1 MKIKNCYKYL
11 IICFGLLAFANVS
24 FAADSVPIT
33 GIAYGDKVGLIHFD
47 YKTACLE
54 DVSNVTDPTQCLNKS
69 NVAYNN
75 TANYLG
81 PTKQFY
87 AGPYN
92 PYYFAPGSPGTKNP
106 TTFIPGPSDVT
117 VQISTNK
124 DDCFISGGGYQ
135 EGCLLKGFAWSDKL
149 GWIALDGII
158 ISSSISGGAFEEKW
172 YPRIKMRSSV
182 EGKVALTG
190 FAWNEYTGWIMLSMD
205 ESGVDGVVANPDSQ
219 TKDNWGVWLDYEKPS
234 ERVITN
240 RGPLTFTTSP
250 GLLDE
255 TEKLG
260 RRLEGY
266 AWSERLGWIK
276 FSKTGA
282 DNIDFKTLTL
292 WTPDQTPPI
301 PLAPDKLWF
310 AAGVNSGYPST
321 TIVPQN
327 IAWNEFATDPE
338 SGIDKNKSKI
348 YIEKLTGGEDGPEC
362 SDSYTPLKISLTG
375 SPEFQKAAGRMTY
388 PLPTK
393 YDVLGAGD
401 MMRLILP
408 SMAWVRTVLSGYCK
422 YQVEAEIWN
431 DVNNVIY
438 IGDHFQPDD
447 PPKAHDEKY
456 YFDPITI
463 YVRAGDYSA
472 YGSSKATGSPI
483 SPVLSPTPPSAYSDG
498 NESVTYKVGFKDIA
512 QNPIIDVACGASGDP
527 YYQYD
532 GCPGRKVVLTSNIS
546 NQLIYDLT
554 KSPLGQIVRP
564 VLHDD
569 TYISGTAI
577 AFTEDDDTT
586 KTETFA
592 DGNSLNWPVRV
603 HSILDNNNWDIEIN
617 QVGYSYPMTFASFAP
632 SGNFIQSGQCA
643 DTCPT
648 ISKKFYINSFNYKVY
663 NEKLPETS
671 KEIDIPSSPP
681 IPFPPDFKPVNTASE
696 VPACYDDKDATTTP
710 PCANI
715 PFPTAAVPV
724 LRVATTGV
732 INTTR
737 REIAFNPAI
746 KTESPKI
753 SGEITGV
760 SNVLTLSYPADL
772 SFDIKNYSKSLH
784 ITSSNNSG
792 LSFDNII
799 QYYGNASAALMESHR
814 INETTGSDHQNT
826 DDKLAWSDPFEFCTN
841 CTRYE
846 MYMNEGHNY
855 GTPMVPIE
863 PNNTPFLDFFEQ
875 FHSGSKFYYNDDA
888 LTPANIVLSSE
899 VSAKA
904 SAHPEFDTSQLPDG
918 YLANE
923 IGDDGRY
930 GVTGL
935 ASIPQKYD
943 PIKTDDVN
951 HNLTDPFNYPPG
963 YIDRSDATNLDLTA
977 GATLPK
983 QIRFYPEKLV
993 PVTLTGLKLR
1003 LIHEIA
1009 YRFEEQILYT
1019 SYALDMPLLKDVE
1032 VKDVGL
1038 EAKGT
1043 VAGEQ
1048 IVTGRE
1054 FEVVSTAGT
1063 RKLQEEMRRNVAEML
1078 AGVDTTK
1085 CQLSDTETVLTN
1097 FDKTPGN
1104 CVIEDAVNKTMFAYY
1119 EGNENQTLTLG
1130 LEDVTGNLTAPDFPY
1145 TIIVKGGANVFIKSN
1160 IVYVP
1165 GSSFGIIVIADT
1177 IGVGANTYISPDP
1190 TNISAVLYTE
1200 GSILS
1205 RSIKTVSQDSIDFL
1219 YYGGAKGNI
1228 QDLANQLYWRGS
1240 FASRNT
1246 IAGAGQKKIP
1256 TGVKCLD
1263 SDTTFNCAQRYDM
1276 DYLRRFTVVI
1286 DKTSVPPNFTII
1298 ANNGKFSGGGSC
1310 NSSSGMCEIGGLPTV
1325 VELDSSGHIDEL
1337 KSQLATV
1344 YVEKD
1349 SATLNNPP
1357 PGFSVTFGLE
1367 SIQEIR

>member
-11 IICFGLLAFANVS
+11 IISFGLLAFANVS

-33 GIAYGDKVGLIHFD
+33 GIAYGDKVGLVHFD
-47 YKTACLE
+47 YKTACPYSPATGKCE
-54 DVSNVTDPTQCLNKS
+54 TADKS
-69 NVAYNN
+69 QAQFNN
-75 TANYLG
+75 PSYYLG

-87 AGPYN
+87 SGPYD
-92 PYYFAPGSPGTKNP
+92 PYYFTPGPTGPKNP
-106 TTFIPGPSDVT
+106 TTFIPGPSNIS
-117 VQISTNK
+117 VQISTDKN
-124 DDCFISGGGYQ
+124 DCFSNVGGYQ

-149 GWIALDGII
+149 GWIALDGKTIAN
-158 ISSSISGGAFEEKW
+158 SITGGTFQEKW
-172 YPRIKMRSSV
+172 YPRIKMRSSI

-205 ESGVDGVVANPDSQ
+205 DSGVNGVVADPGSQ
-219 TKDNWGVWLDYEKPS
+219 TKDNWGVWLDYTQPS

-240 RGPLTFTTSP
+240 RAPLTFTTNP
-250 GLLDE
+250 GALDE
-255 TEKLG
+255 TDKLG

-301 PLAPDKLWF
+301 PLSPDKLWF
-310 AAGVNSGYPST
+310 ATGVNSGYPDT
-321 TIVPQN
+321 TIVPEN

-348 YIEKLTGGEDGPEC
+348 YITEVGTSGLCPTPSLFGDP
-362 SDSYTPLKISLTG
+362 SY
-375 SPEFQKAAGRMTY
+375 QKSVGRMTY
-388 PLPTK
+388 PLPAK
-393 YDVLGAGD
+393 YDDLGVGD

-408 SMAWVRTVLSGYCK
+408 SMAWVKNVLSGYCK
-422 YQVEAEIWN
+422 YQLEAEIWN

-438 IGDHFQPDD
+438 IGDHFEPSPTATDN
-447 PPKAHDEKY
+447 KY
-456 YFDPITI
+456 NFDPITV
-463 YVRAGDYSA
+463 YVRAGDYSSS
-472 YGSSKATGSPI
+472 GSSLTSVP
-483 SPVLSPTPPSAYSDG
+483 STNPPSAYSDG
-498 NESVTYKVGFKDIA
+498 NEPITYTEYFQDVAG
-512 QNPIIDVACGASGDP
+512 NPIFDIPTGAAYDDSSGKS
-527 YYQYD
+527 
-532 GCPGRKVVLTSNIS
+532 PGRKVVLTSNIS
-546 NQLIYDLT
+546 NELIYDLT
-554 KSPLGQIVRP
+554 RPIPSPTNLQTIRP

-569 TYISGTAI
+569 SIIGGMAL
-577 AFTEDDDTT
+577 AFTETDSTMGS
-586 KTETFA
+586 KTFA
-592 DGNSLNWPVRV
+592 DGKSLNWPVYKY
-603 HSILDNNNWDIEIN
+603 NGGNKWDIEIN
-617 QVGYSYPMTFASFAP
+617 NVGYSYPMTFASFAP
-632 SGNFIQSGQCA
+632 SGDFIRSGLCDDPGCQTIQKNF
-643 DTCPT
+643 T
-648 ISKKFYINSFNYKVY
+648 INSFNYKVY

-681 IPFPPDFKPVNTASE
+681 IPFPPNFKPVNTSSE
-696 VPACYDDKDATTTP
+696 IPACYDDNDATTTP
-710 PCANI
+710 DCANI
-715 PFPTAAVPV
+715 NFPTTPPPGLPVP
-724 LRVATTGV
+724 RVATTG
-732 INTTR
+732 IIDN
-737 REIAFNPAI
+737 IAKEVSFKPAI
-746 KTESPKI
+746 QTENAKI

-772 SFDIKNYSKSLH
+772 SFDIKNYSSSD
-784 ITSSNNSG
+784 ITSGNNSG
-792 LSFDNII
+792 ISFDNII

-814 INETTGSDHQNT
+814 INEINEIDSELKNT
-826 DDKLAWSDPFEFCTN
+826 DDNLAWSDPFEFCTN

-846 MYMNEGHNY
+846 MYMKGGHNY

-963 YIDRSDATNLDLTA
+963 YIDRSDPTNLDLDLVSGKTK
-977 GATLPK
+977 TK

-1003 LIHEIA
+1003 FIQEIA
-1009 YRFEEQILYT
+1009 YRFQKEPPLPTQQIYT
-1019 SYALDMPLLKDVE
+1019 VYALANPLLENVE
-1032 VKDVGL
+1032 VKDTGL

-1048 IVTGRE
+1048 IVTGRQ

-1078 AGVDTTK
+1078 AGFYTVPCQMSGDGQTIKGFDTTGDCVVK
-1085 CQLSDTETVLTN
+1085 DT
-1097 FDKTPGN
+1097 
-1104 CVIEDAVNKTMFAYY
+1104 VNNTMFAYY

-1130 LEDVTGNLTAPDFPY
+1130 DESADLTAPNFPY

-1177 IGVGANTYISPDP
+1177 VGVGANTYISPVP

-1205 RSIKTVSQDSIDFL
+1205 MSNTGQL
-1219 YYGGAKGNI
+1219 YYGGAPGDI
-1228 QDLANQLYWRGS
+1228 TDLANQLYWRGS

-1263 SDTTFNCAQRYDM
+1263 ADTTFSCAQRYDM

-1286 DKTSVPPNFTII
+1286 DNTSVPPNFTTI
-1298 ANNGKFSGGGSC
+1298 ASNGKFSGGGYC
-1310 NSSSGMCEIGGLPTV
+1310 KPDGTCVMGGTRPSV
-1325 VELDSSGHIDEL
+1325 VVLDGSNHIDEL